1 MTYGFSNSSYYCT
14 AIPSTSLISHN
25 TLICDPWLDP
35 YVFYDSLEVTNMY
48 HLLVSNTVYTW
59 GFYLVHTNNVS
70 QIGIL
75 CRYKIVILYSM
86 QCAWLIALFL
96 RLCMT
101 WFFIKFRIITE
112 AIQIHIHNLYSF
124 HSHWNVPHL
133 SLSAHQHCQTEG
145 QWATNRSWLV
155 HEWSIMNEGINIV
168 EAQFCDGDIVPR
180 DSLEVYI
187 VLEFSD

>member
-1 MTYGFSNSSYYCT
+1 MTYGFSNTSCYCT

-25 TLICDPWLDP
+25 TLIRLDP

-101 WFFIKFRIITE
+101 WFFIKFRIITD
-112 AIQIHIHNLYSF
+112 AIHIHNLYSF
-124 HSHWNVPHL
+124 HSYWNVPAL
-133 SLSAHQHCQTEG
+133 SDRRSMSHQPVMAG
-145 QWATNRSWLV
+145 SWMID
-155 HEWSIMNEGINIV
+155 HEWGHKHCGSTVLWWRYCSQRLI
-168 EAQFCDGDIVPR
+168 R
-180 DSLEVYI
+180 SVYSVRI
-187 VLEFSD
+187 